1 MLKITEQQN
10 GVYDTSGNI
19 CRKSAPCPHFN
30 RQASVWKKKIKKK
43 KWIFEIFLRSVSR
56 KAPAT
61 FIILNNNLGVSQEQS
76 SVLPLK
82 DTFSLC
88 DFKKQNVVNINI
100 CQGLEPRR
108 FVLIHGVSTSA
119 WRRRTTNRG
128 KEGHRR
134 PLCRWLEQQLSCGG
148 LYKPA
153 LAWHVQ
159 GQPEVAARAILL
171 RRPNYRLSTWTDHV
185 WTVSFAC
192 RRTAKCMRTSGPA
205 RGGRTLS
212 CSDGPQTLSCGL

>member
-19 CRKSAPCPHFN
+19 CRKVTPAPTLTAKPPFE
-30 RQASVWKKKIKKK
+30 KKNQEKKC
-43 KWIFEIFLRSVSR
+43 ILEIFSRSVSR

-88 DFKKQNVVNINI
+88 DFKKRNLANINI

-119 WRRRTTNRG
+119 WRRRTTYRG
-128 KEGHRR
+128 KEGHLR

-153 LAWHVQ
+153 LA
-159 GQPEVAARAILL
+159 
-171 RRPNYRLSTWTDHV
+171 
-185 WTVSFAC
+185 
-192 RRTAKCMRTSGPA
+192 
-205 RGGRTLS
+205 
-212 CSDGPQTLSCGL
+212 